1 MATLEQRLAKLEAVK
16 AGRGG
21 QDGVRQAAMGRVLK
35 SLREALP
42 DDQPRF
48 GEPGFVG
55 LSDYRW
61 HSDKLQ
67 ALAGRI
73 ETGEVTEEDRMLL
86 DALPHEP
93 ALGMTAPELVTLLA
107 EVESSY

>member
-1 MATLEQRLAKLEAVK
+1 MATLDQRLARLEAVK
-16 AGRGG
+16 AGRSG
-21 QDGVRQAAMGRVLK
+21 QDDPQHAAMGRLINA
-35 SLREALP
+35 LRGALP

-48 GEPGFVG
+48 GEPGCVG
-55 LSDYRW
+55 LSGYRW

-67 ALAGRI
+67 ALAARI
-73 ETGEVTEEDRMLL
+73 EAGEVTEEDRMLL

-93 ALGMTAPELVTLLA
+93 ALGMTPTELITLLA